1 MKTTLPYLFAAA
13 LLSGAAPV
21 VGQSQTEREKEGLRI
36 HIIKDLNEKERAAVE
51 YAARF
56 LPLKAGDRGDP
67 YTRPI
72 ISAVVQHRIAREGTT
87 RALEEWLP
95 VAPAGALPDLY
106 YRVVQLPWMHRAK
119 EAAALLPFSAALRDE
134 MTRRAED
141 PGQRL
146 IATDRAYTPEEWREE
161 CARRNAGF
169 FFTHADLLFHSGQ
182 RAEALEVMEP
192 LREQMRGSSEFNDL
206 YARALSANGYRH
218 LLTPFIEECAR
229 EDAATPGMLDTLRAL
244 FAEEGREGNF
254 DDHVAS
260 LRSRE
265 YAERFEERL
274 ARSLIDR
281 DAELFSLESMS
292 GGRVDLSALKGKIIV
307 LDFWSTWCAPCK
319 AALPGMQVAVDRFAD
334 DPRVAF
340 YFISTMEHN
349 PAFRKLARD
358 FITDKGYRLNILFD
372 DTDPAT
378 GRHGAIYYS
387 RMKSFGMNGIPHKLI
402 FDGNGRLRWS
412 SSGYHGKPLELANEI
427 TFLVNLLL
435 AEQEKT
441 SPR

>member
-1 MKTTLPYLFAAA
+1 MKTTSLCLLAA
-13 LLSGAAPV
+13 LFLSPAAPLLA
-21 VGQSQTEREKEGLRI
+21 QSQTEREKEGLRI
-36 HIIKDLNEKERAAVE
+36 HLIKDPSEKERAARA
-51 YAARF
+51 YAERF

-72 ISAVVQHRIAREGTT
+72 ISAVVQHRIAAEGNP

-95 VAPAGALPDLY
+95 LTPANALSELY
-106 YRVVQLPWMHRAK
+106 YRVVQLPWMHRVK
-119 EAAALLPFSAALRDE
+119 DAAALLPFSAALRDE

-141 PGQRL
+141 PEQRL
-146 IATDRAYTPEEWREE
+146 IATERDYSPEEWREA
-161 CARRNAGF
+161 CARQNAGY
-169 FFTHADLLFHSGQ
+169 FFTHADLLFHAGQ

-192 LREQMRGSSEFNDL
+192 LKERMQRSSDFNDL

-229 EDAATPGMLDTLRAL
+229 DDAATPGMLDTLRVL
-244 FAEEGREGNF
+244 FAEAGREGNF

-260 LRSRE
+260 LRARD
-265 YAERFEERL
+265 YAEQFEERL
-274 ARSLIDR
+274 ARSLINR
-281 DAELFSLESMS
+281 EAELFSLESAS
-292 GGRVDLSALKGKIIV
+292 GERVDLSALKGKIIV
-307 LDFWSTWCAPCK
+307 VDFWSTWCAPCK
-319 AALPGMQVAVDRFAD
+319 AALPGMQVAVDRFAS
-334 DPRVAF
+334 DPRVVF

-349 PAFRKLARD
+349 PAYRKLARD
-358 FITDKGYRLNILFD
+358 FIADKGYRLNVLFD
-372 DTDPAT
+372 DVDPAT
-378 GRHGAIYYS
+378 GRHGAVYYS

-435 AEQEKT
+435 AEQEKP
-441 SPR
+441 SPQ